1 MIMEKRL
8 KNELQRI
15 VAKWLQW
22 SLKLQDEVF
31 NSSRKNRKLFE
42 KAKSL
47 ANF

>member
-1 MIMEKRL
+1 MNMEKRL
-8 KNELQRI
+8 KNELQKL

-22 SLKLQDEVF
+22 SVKLQDEVF

-47 ANF
+47 ASF

>member
-8 KNELQRI
+8 KNEFQKL
-15 VAKWLQW
+15 VEKWLKW
-22 SLKLQDEVF
+22 SVKLQDEVF
-31 NSSRKNRKLFE
+31 NSSSKNRKLFE